1 MDQTD
6 KILQL
11 QTKEQEL
18 IERLL
23 GTNDCGLDGIGTMIV
38 GTTFYV
44 GDPHTFSNDSKQE

>member
-6 KILQL
+6 KIQQL
-11 QTKEQEL
+11 LTKEQEL

-23 GTNDCGLDGIGTMIV
+23 GTNDCGLDGIGTMVI

-44 GDPHTFSNDSKQE
+44 GNPQIFSNESKKE